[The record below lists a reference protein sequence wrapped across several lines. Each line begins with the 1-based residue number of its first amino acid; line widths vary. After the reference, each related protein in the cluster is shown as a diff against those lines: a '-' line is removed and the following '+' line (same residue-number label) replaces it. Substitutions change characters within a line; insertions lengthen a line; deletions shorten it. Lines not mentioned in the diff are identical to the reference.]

1 MPCMRCPI
9 TTVLEYVKTTHIK
22 SIIHAVFN
30 ETRCPQNH
38 TTLYC
43 KLCGEN
49 FISVLAAMTHYVWCS
64 NKIDKFEF
72 ARSITLG
79 VINNKN
85 IFINVED
92 IYNIIPYFFVLKIDY
107 DKILSVFIIENI
119 NNFRF
124 PYGTLFGKLLDDA
137 VKIIMKHDVSCSMCG
152 KYYETFPTLEMV
164 NKHFTAHSDMFFN
177 RSAELVNS
185 SRGANQVG

>member
-1 MPCMRCPI
+1 
-9 TTVLEYVKTTHIK
+9 
-22 SIIHAVFN
+22 
-30 ETRCPQNH
+30 
-38 TTLYC
+38 
-43 KLCGEN
+43 
-49 FISVLAAMTHYVWCS
+49 MTHYVWCS
-64 NKIDKFEF
+64 NKLDKFES
-72 ARSITLG
+72 ARSITLS
-79 VINNKN
+79 IIDNKN